1 MNSSNNDA
9 VWLCEDRGSRE
20 ASTPPETT
28 RGARELPWQG
38 PAAPSMSAVL
48 LKAQAIFELN
58 DCSGLGKPQTYLE
71 KLEVK

>member
-1 MNSSNNDA
+1 MLCGDEALEMSSSDCDA
-9 VWLCEDRGSRE
+9 GWLREDRGSRE

-48 LKAQAIFELN
+48 LKARLFLN
-58 DCSGLGKPQTYLE
+58 
-71 KLEVK
+71 